1 MISKILTYSTQQGD
15 DMPGTQLP
23 EQIAV
28 RCTLMRG
35 GTSKGVYFH
44 EADVQ
49 PAGPARDWF
58 LKRMMGT
65 PDVMQID
72 GLGGSRLVTS
82 KVAIV
87 NRSARPDADVDYTF
101 AQVDIEKDIV
111 EYDYNCGN
119 ISSGVGPFAIDEGLV
134 EVTHPVTVV
143 RIYNTNTD
151 KILVARVP
159 VLNGKARV
167 TGDFAI
173 AGVPGTGA
181 EILMDYSG
189 TVGAKTGQLLPT
201 GHPKD
206 VITLE
211 SGIPV
216 TVTLCDVANPC
227 VFVHTRELGLTGSE
241 LPDAIMGNVEAMA
254 RILELQAKASQMLG
268 LTPDWRGLGNIG
280 LPLFVMVTEPTD
292 YTDMNGKV
300 QRADDTD
307 LCARLLFLGKCHES
321 MAGTGSMCTA
331 AASRVPGSVVHQ
343 VLTRDSRTSDVMRI
357 GHPLG
362 VMDLVVQVDPATANT
377 QQPHFSAL
385 GFSRTARRLMDGV
398 VYVPNP
404 ALES

>member
-1 MISKILTYSTQQGD
+1 MNENA
-15 DMPGTQLP
+15 LP

-35 GTSKGVYFH
+35 GTSKGLYFH
-44 EADVQ
+44 EANVP
-49 PAGPARDWF
+49 PAGPARDRF
-58 LKRMMGT
+58 LKRVMGT

-87 NRSARPDADVDYTF
+87 KRSSRPDADVDYTF
-101 AQVDIEKDIV
+101 AQVDVEKDIV
-111 EYDYNCGN
+111 EYGYNCGN
-119 ISSGVGPFAIDEGLV
+119 ISSGVGPFAIDEGLL
-134 EVTHPVTVV
+134 EAGGPVTVI

-159 VLNGKARV
+159 VHNGKARV
-167 TGDFAI
+167 RGDLAI

-189 TVGAKTGQLLPT
+189 TVGARTGKLLPT
-201 GHPKD
+201 GNATD

-211 SGIPV
+211 NGTAV

-227 VFVHTRELGLTGSE
+227 VFTHARNLGLTGSE
-241 LPDAIMGNVEAMA
+241 LPDAIMGDAAAMA
-254 RILELQAKASQMLG
+254 IILELQAKASQRLG

-280 LPLFVMVTEPTD
+280 LPLFVMVAEPAT
-292 YTDMNGKV
+292 YIDMNGAL
-300 QRADDTD
+300 QDASDAD
-307 LCARLLFLGKCHES
+307 LRARLLFLGKCHES

-343 VLTRDSRTSDVMRI
+343 VLITSSLATGALRI

-362 VMDLVVQVDPATANT
+362 VMHLEVRVDPETASA
-377 QQPHFSAL
+377 PEPRFAAL

>member
-1 MISKILTYSTQQGD
+1 MNDTT
-15 DMPGTQLP
+15 LP

-28 RCTLMRG
+28 RCALMRG
-35 GTSKGVYFH
+35 GTSKGLYFH
-44 EADVQ
+44 EADVP
-49 PAGPARDWF
+49 PAGPARDRF
-58 LKRMMGT
+58 LKRVMGT

-87 NRSARPDADVDYTF
+87 KRSARPDADIDYTF
-101 AQVDIEKDIV
+101 AQVDVEKDIV
-111 EYDYNCGN
+111 EYGYNCGN

-134 EVTHPVTVV
+134 EAGGPVTVV
-143 RIYNTNTD
+143 RIHNTNTD
-151 KILVARVP
+151 KILVAKVP
-159 VLNGKARV
+159 VHNGKARV
-167 TGDFAI
+167 AGHLAI

-189 TVGAKTGQLLPT
+189 TVGAKTGKLLPT
-201 GHPKD
+201 GNATD

-211 SGIPV
+211 NGTAI

-227 VFVHTRELGLTGSE
+227 VFTHAKSLGLSGSE
-241 LPDAIMGNVEAMA
+241 LPDAIMGNAAAMA
-254 RILELQAKASQMLG
+254 VILELQAKASQKLG
-268 LTPDWRGLGNIG
+268 LTTDWRGLGNIG
-280 LPLFVMVTEPTD
+280 LPLFVMVAEPAP
-292 YTDMNGKV
+292 YTDMNG
-300 QRADDTD
+300 ALHAASDTD
-307 LCARLLFLGKCHES
+307 LRARLLFLGKCHES

-343 VLTRDSRTSDVMRI
+343 VLGAASRASGALGI

-362 VMDLVVQVDPATANT
+362 VMHLVVRIDPETASAA
-377 QQPHFSAL
+377 QPRFDAL

>member
-1 MISKILTYSTQQGD
+1 MND
-15 DMPGTQLP
+15 NALP

-28 RCTLMRG
+28 RCTLMRA
-35 GTSKGVYFH
+35 GTSKGIYFH
-44 EADVQ
+44 EADVP
-49 PAGPARDWF
+49 PAGPARDRF

-82 KVAIV
+82 KVAII

-101 AQVDIEKDIV
+101 AQVDVEKDIV
-111 EYDYNCGN
+111 EYGYNCGN

-134 EVTHPVTVV
+134 EAGGPVTVV

-151 KILVARVP
+151 KILVAKVP
-159 VLNGKARV
+159 VHNGKARV
-167 TGDFAI
+167 RGDLAI

-189 TVGAKTGQLLPT
+189 TVGAKTGKLLPT
-201 GHPKD
+201 GNATD
-206 VITLE
+206 DITLE
-211 SGIPV
+211 NGTAV

-227 VFVHTRELGLTGSE
+227 VFTHASSLGLTGSE
-241 LPDAIMGNVEAMA
+241 LPDAIMGNAAAMA
-254 RILELQAKASQMLG
+254 TILELQAKASQRLG
-268 LTPDWRGLGNIG
+268 LTADWRGLGNIG
-280 LPLFVMVTEPTD
+280 LPLFVMVAEPAT
-292 YTDMNGKV
+292 YTDMNGASHAAGD
-300 QRADDTD
+300 AD
-307 LCARLLFLGKCHES
+307 LRARLLFLGKCHES

-343 VLTRDSRTSDVMRI
+343 VLSAESRASGALRI

-362 VMDLVVQVDPATANT
+362 VMHLVVRVDPASAGAA
-377 QQPHFSAL
+377 QPRFEAL

-404 ALES
+404 AIEC